1 MTTPITMQKALDVLL
16 LMNTAITNLRLYPP
30 TSAIITNTVDRLLD
44 RLQVY
49 YADEPSLILAESE
62 KNLLIGGDPLNKK
75 DQERPQVAA
84 LATLFMSF
92 NIKSITIHMGID
104 RRELLSFMEMMA
116 KRPETV
122 QMEGGLR
129 LAVRE
134 LALQHIRLDEKVYVA
149 KNGDQQLIASLEIT
163 DDQILQ
169 YLLATQEGETVNPE
183 QLKDM
188 ARDPNWVT
196 RIFQSGMQQTSEQRT
211 QVPLEQLSMNL
222 VFMLRMLDGA
232 MEPGAA
238 GRFVDLV
245 GRTVAG
251 MDAEFISN
259 VLAQDMDGLFGGRLF
274 PGIVANLDSPKM
286 GDVED
291 TLRRLSRD
299 NLLGAFARALEKLTG
314 TEEWQR
320 LRREHEEQQK
330 TLLREEAARLKEGRE
345 AVLDGTSLETI
356 PEAILHS
363 YGAGDGKQ
371 GDEILERLFAG
382 LESTDGEVRRHASEA
397 LSHVITEMASRGMLR
412 PLRDRIPRLVAW
424 LRQEETA
431 TKAYVDMARQAA
443 GLVEQ
448 WIRSWDL
455 AAGLPVLEFFHAIQS
470 GALEKNDTIESLAL
484 DMVDRLS
491 ADDLLDLLLTEL
503 ETNEHQQRKEAIAC
517 LAHLGKAVE
526 RLLAILRSSNDTD
539 ERVRVLNAIRMIGTP
554 AASIVL
560 RDVKP
565 DGIWF
570 YQRNLVRLLGQ
581 IGHGDHSRAL
591 EDLLAHEDSR
601 VRKEVVESIYKI
613 GGPERGDILLNALPA
628 QENSLQIQIIGML
641 GNLRFQPAVEP
652 LVAMLKSKPLIAG
665 SRDDLEK
672 AICSALGA
680 IGKEEALPTLK
691 SISRQIDMFS
701 LRPYSAAVKTAAG
714 KAVAEIRRRRADR

>member
-62 KNLLIGGDPLNKK
+62 KNLLIGGDPLSKK
-75 DQERPQVAA
+75 DQERPQAAA
-84 LATLFMSF
+84 LVTLFMSF

-169 YLLATQEGETVNPE
+169 CLLAAQEGDTVNQE
-183 QLKDM
+183 QLKEM

-222 VFMLRMLDGA
+222 AFMLRMLDGA
-232 MEPGAA
+232 MDPGAV
-238 GRFVDLV
+238 GQFVDLV
-245 GRTVAG
+245 GRTVSG

-259 VLAQDMDGLFGGRLF
+259 VLAQDTDGLFGGRLF
-274 PGIVANLDSPKM
+274 PGIVANLDGPKM

-320 LRREHEEQQK
+320 LRRECEEQQK
-330 TLLREEAARLKEGRE
+330 ALLREEAARIKEGQE
-345 AVLDGTSLETI
+345 TVQAVASLETI
-356 PEAILHS
+356 PESILHA
-363 YGAGDGKQ
+363 YDAGQ
-371 GDEILERLFAG
+371 GDETLERLFAG

-397 LSHVITEMASRGMLR
+397 LSHIITEMASHGMLH

-424 LRQEETA
+424 LRKEETA

-455 AAGLPVLEFFHAIQS
+455 VAGLPVLEFFHAIQS
-470 GALEKNDTIESLAL
+470 GALEKNETIENLAL

-491 ADDLLDLLLTEL
+491 ADDLLGLLLTEL
-503 ETNEHQQRKEAIAC
+503 ETNEHQQRKGAIAC

-526 RLLAILRSSNDTD
+526 HLLAILRSSSDTD

-554 AASIVL
+554 AASIVI

-570 YQRNLVRLLGQ
+570 YQRNLARLLGQ

-591 EDLLAHEDSR
+591 QDLLTHEDSR

-613 GGPERGDILLNALPA
+613 GGPERGDIFLNALPA
-628 QENSLQIQIIGML
+628 QESSMQIQIIGML

-652 LVAMLKSKPLIAG
+652 LVSMLKSKLLIAG

-680 IGKEEALPTLK
+680 IGKEEAMPTLK

-714 KAVAEIRRRRADR
+714 KAVAEIRRRRADP